1 MGLPKLCR
9 HLHAS
14 IARARDHC
22 KAVKHQN
29 GYFTFHK
36 LKQGCLGGLTYLGNA
51 CFFAWVI
58 LLLDA
63 AKPSIVRWCYVKM
76 ASGGHHD
83 LAARRHGQDPKKGTQ
98 TLGPEAALGG
108 QEPMPGLLVLHRPQ
122 ELISAFL

>member
-1 MGLPKLCR
+1 M
-9 HLHAS
+9 
-14 IARARDHC
+14 
-22 KAVKHQN
+22 
-29 GYFTFHK
+29 
-36 LKQGCLGGLTYLGNA
+36 
-51 CFFAWVI
+51 I

-108 QEPMPGLLVLHRPQ
+108 QEPMPGLLVLRRPQ

>member
-1 MGLPKLCR
+1 M
-9 HLHAS
+9 
-14 IARARDHC
+14 
-22 KAVKHQN
+22 
-29 GYFTFHK
+29 
-36 LKQGCLGGLTYLGNA
+36 
-51 CFFAWVI
+51 
-58 LLLDA
+58 
-63 AKPSIVRWCYVKM
+63 KM